1 MEVSQGS
8 VTLEAAGDV
17 GDPEKCLLSKCK
29 SCVEKCDLGKCKS
42 CVTIKLLHRRQ
53 TGEGVSHTAGGRQ
66 LLQQRQIRPM
76 NLLLSK
82 FSPRLT

>member
-8 VTLEAAGDV
+8 VTPAAAGDV
-17 GDPEKCLLSKCK
+17 GDPEKC
-29 SCVEKCDLGKCKS
+29 VLGKCKS

-66 LLQQRQIRPM
+66 LLQQRQAQADEPSSLQLGRASPK
-76 NLLLSK
+76 NPPYDFK
-82 FSPRLT
+82 F